1 MIKTPFIGTDR
12 RTNMKSPDKI
22 YLQRVPSNQEVIDG
36 WTVEP
41 VKHTVLEDIEYIR
54 KDALMEWAK
63 EKYNEY
69 KQMDEDFQGDV
80 FLGNRHALAEVIQ
93 KIESL

>member
-1 MIKTPFIGTDR
+1 MA
-12 RTNMKSPDKI
+12 PDKI
-22 YLQRVPSNQEVIDG
+22 YIRPMPNPSDG
-36 WTVEP
+36 YVGIAWDKPIPECET
-41 VKHTVLEDIEYIR
+41 YIR
-54 KDALMEWAK
+54 KDALLEWAK